1 MNIFIII
8 TSAFNILKSIRSKY
22 SLNEEASSHVG
33 ELGTLIGT
41 ITEAVMQ
48 NRFEYVRELY
58 NTQYILE
65 VINFYSFEILNNSAS
80 SELYSEL
87 IKSYEFL
94 QEAVTQFVKQESDLP
109 F

>member
-8 TSAFNILKSIRSKY
+8 AGAFNILKSIRSKY
-22 SLNEEASSHVG
+22 SLNEEEASHVG

-48 NRFEYVRELY
+48 NRFEYIQELDE
-58 NTQYILE
+58 TQYIIE

-87 IKSYEFL
+87 IKSYELL
-94 QEAVTQFVKQESDLP
+94 QEAVTQFLKQESDLQ

>member
-8 TSAFNILKSIRSKY
+8 EGAFNILKGIRNKY
-22 SLNEEASSHVG
+22 SLNDEEASHVG
-33 ELGTLIGT
+33 ELGTIIGT

-48 NRFEYVRELY
+48 NRFEYIQELY
-58 NTQYILE
+58 NTQYIVE

-94 QEAVTQFVKQESDLP
+94 QEAVMQFVKQESDLQ